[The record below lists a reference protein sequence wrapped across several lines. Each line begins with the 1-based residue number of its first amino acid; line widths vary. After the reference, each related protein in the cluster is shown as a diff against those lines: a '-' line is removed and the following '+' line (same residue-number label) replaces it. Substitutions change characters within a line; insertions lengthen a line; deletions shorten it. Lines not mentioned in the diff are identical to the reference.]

1 MPFIKRLKQDYK
13 RFNSADIITGVYA
26 LHHNMVDVFDTPES
40 QLVLEAIRRSTVDLD
55 DNASIHEIAK
65 YIQKYDEEQLLGII
79 NNIKGIYH
87 EIRFVYEEN
96 NDYDEI
102 MAEMFED
109 TNHPNS
115 DVILINT
122 ETGQREYVQ
131 LKATDDVE
139 YVKEAI
145 DNNPDIRVISTEELA
160 EKMGIDTSNMSNK
173 ELREEVEVVIEDL
186 SDEKDLLDYIPAA
199 TFWSTTFAIF
209 PIIQKY
215 FKKEISKKECTA
227 SIAKITGYKAARV
240 ICLLVLLSFPI
251 TAIPTSTYLI
261 MKYTTMIVKT
271 FQSNKA

>member
-1 MPFIKRLKQDYK
+1 MPFIKGLKQDYK

-26 LHHNMVDVFDTPES
+26 LHHNMLDVFDTPES

-65 YIQKYDEEQLLGII
+65 YIQKYDEEQLFGII

-173 ELREEVEVVIEDL
+173 ELREEVEKVIEDL
-186 SDEKDLLDYIPAA
+186 RDEKDLLDYIPVA
-199 TFWSTTFAIF
+199 TFWSTAFAIF
-209 PIIQKY
+209 PVIQEY
-215 FKKEISKKECTA
+215 FKKQISKKECITK
-227 SIAKITGYKAARV
+227 IAKITGYKATRV
-240 ICLLVLLSFPI
+240 ICLLLLLSFPI

-271 FQSNKA
+271 FQSNKV